1 MWSERQLW
9 ASEGQKACCATDSRG
24 GVVVGMG
31 RQCRATVK
39 RSAES
44 ESESRVRGISRGG
57 GLQAGRQT
65 RTGIANCFVAQAQEG
80 HAYSIERVKEDGMER
95 KEGGGEEHNA
105 PRAPL
110 GPKWGGQLCC
120 FGGRKVG
127 WGGASSAGCRLPLP
141 NTRTKHQA
149 PSTPTPRD
157 TRDPPPGKFQ
167 FHFLP
172 IQSHISRTRTTIAPP
187 RGTCHDLIKTP
198 IYQHRPTFYPLR
210 IPSSS
215 LFLMHLNV

>member
-1 MWSERQLW
+1 MPRDRQKVGGERIGKPGERNLTGW
-9 ASEGQKACCATDSRG
+9 
-24 GVVVGMG
+24 
-31 RQCRATVK
+31 
-39 RSAES
+39 RSASWKANEDWDC
-44 ESESRVRGISRGG
+44 ELFRRPGAGG
-57 GLQAGRQT
+57 TCVLYRKGQG
-65 RTGIANCFVAQAQEG
+65 GWNG
-80 HAYSIERVKEDGMER
+80 
-95 KEGGGEEHNA
+95 KEGGRWRGTQR
-105 PRAPL
+105 PKGPL

-198 IYQHRPTFYPLR
+198 IYQHRPTFYPYGFHPR
-210 IPSSS
+210 HF
-215 LFLMHLNV
+215 FLCT

>member
-105 PRAPL
+105 PRAPS
-110 GPKWGGQLCC
+110 GQNGVASFAALE
-120 FGGRKVG
+120 GGRWVG
-127 WGGASSAGCRLPLP
+127 VELRARDAGCPCR
-141 NTRTKHQA
+141 TRA
-149 PSTPTPRD
+149 PSTKHPARPRPETPA
-157 TRDPPPGKFQ
+157 T
-167 FHFLP
+167 L
-172 IQSHISRTRTTIAPP
+172 
-187 RGTCHDLIKTP
+187 
-198 IYQHRPTFYPLR
+198 HREN
-210 IPSSS
+210 SSS
-215 LFLMHLNV
+215 ISFQSNHTFRAPGRLLRRLEGHAMI